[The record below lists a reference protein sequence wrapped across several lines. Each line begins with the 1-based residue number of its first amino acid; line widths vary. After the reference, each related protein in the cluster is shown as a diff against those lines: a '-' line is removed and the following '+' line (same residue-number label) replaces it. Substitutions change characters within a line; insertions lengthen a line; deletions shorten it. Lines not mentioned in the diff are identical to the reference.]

1 MNDFNPVFAQIVSAD
16 PPAVGKTQKQTTHR
30 RRSAGRWGFGRS
42 LVLMLGLVIALLIG
56 STEVF
61 GQGGGGQDGEKAAEP
76 ARPMWSYVPELMRP
90 FWQGETMEGESV
102 LFIKDPQTGEARASV
117 LFPIREVVAIRN
129 SVGDV
134 TYEQGKD
141 FDWQPDSREITLP
154 AGSRIPSH
162 TPDELRRPAKTQ
174 KYALTH
180 RDGNGEIFF
189 GARLEYAE
197 MQTCI
202 TYRHAPDLWK
212 SPVPTFDAK
221 ALPRSVSK
229 LASKQPLSIVVL
241 GDSIS
246 TGANASGM
254 FDAAPFQP
262 AFPELIRR
270 CLEHRFQ
277 GKVTLEN
284 LSVGGTDT
292 AWGLGMIDKVV
303 ESKPNLLMVAFGMN
317 DAAGRP
323 ASEYQE
329 NIQKLIDKVRDR
341 FPECEFILV
350 APMLGN
356 RDWTRLKAELFPQY
370 RDKLKALTSPGIA
383 LADLTSIWT
392 RFLELKQD
400 WDQTGNGVNH
410 PNDFG
415 HRVYAQ
421 VISAL
426 LVPPDESS
434 AKPAP

>member
-1 MNDFNPVFAQIVSAD
+1 M
-16 PPAVGKTQKQTTHR
+16 
-30 RRSAGRWGFGRS
+30 
-42 LVLMLGLVIALLIG
+42 LLLMFCSIK
-56 STEVF
+56 VF
-61 GQGGGGQDGEKAAEP
+61 GQDDNKGTEP
-76 ARPMWSYVPELMRP
+76 ASPMWNYVPELMQP

-102 LFIKDPQTGEARASV
+102 LFIKDPKTDEARASV

-134 TYEQGKD
+134 TYEEGRD
-141 FDWQPDSREITLP
+141 FDWKPDSREITLP
-154 AGSRIPSH
+154 AGSRISSR
-162 TPDELRRPAKTQ
+162 TPEELRRPAKTQ
-174 KYALTH
+174 KYELTH

-189 GARLEYAE
+189 GARLEYAQ

-202 TYRHAPDLWK
+202 TYRHAPNLWK
-212 SPVPTFDAK
+212 SPVPAFDARG
-221 ALPRSVSK
+221 LPRSVSK
-229 LASKQPLSIVVL
+229 LQSKQPLSIVVL

-246 TGANASGM
+246 AGANASGM

-270 CLEHRFQ
+270 HLEHRFQ
-277 GKVTLEN
+277 GKVTLAN
-284 LSVGGTDT
+284 LSVGGKDT
-292 AWGLGMIDKVV
+292 AWALGTIDKVV
-303 ESKPNLLMVAFGMN
+303 ESEPNLMIVALGMN

-323 ASEYQE
+323 ASEYQA

-341 FPECEFILV
+341 LPECEFVLV

-356 RDWTRLKAELFPQY
+356 RDWTRLKPELFPQY
-370 RDKLKALTSPGIA
+370 RDKLNELAGPGIA

-392 RFLELKQD
+392 KFLELKQD

-421 VISAL
+421 VILTL
-426 LVPPDESS
+426 LVPQGESS
-434 AKPAP
+434 AKPKTPN